1 MKLKVISNF
10 LKKNIP
16 LGIIFFIH
24 LPFFVYGKTSY
35 IQILDNLNAEF
46 IYNHLL
52 AISNNIFNINQFDKI
67 ENVINGW
74 SLMYIHSQFKLL
86 KLLFLLFDPFYA
98 YVFNSL
104 LVRIIG
110 YFGIKLLFNEL
121 YPKIIY
127 KEIIFLSFALLP
139 GMVIFGTCLWGL
151 PLLLWSFL
159 KLKDNIKATYILA
172 IILYV
177 LSSTP
182 YQYPY
187 ISIGLFLYIIYLFF
201 KNKKLN
207 SGILLGFIV
216 FNFFGILLDYGLVF
230 STLSNDVNLISH
242 RTNNINNV
250 IFPSLNG
257 IIYQYFKILIFGEF
271 NPSQFFALPIII
283 LFIVNIYKYGIKFT
297 SIRLKYFILI
307 LVVAS
312 LKIFTPQIIALNLP
326 LVGFFGVEKKI
337 LYFIPLLYFLLL
349 GELLRYKYSNF
360 LLLTILYSL
369 FFSNVLRNIEITY
382 NFIPKKIAH
391 SLVSE
396 DKFFKNSLFK
406 GSAKSRFV
414 DVDEFSNLNYDKY
427 FSVSLFDEI
436 STYLDTDKRNYKI
449 INLGISPSVTL
460 FNGFYNVDGYL
471 SNHPLVY
478 NKKFDE
484 LQDNYSVLNQHKLR
498 LKYEGFDD
506 ICNNCIKS
514 DLISQLELDLN
525 IESLLNLNCTYIF
538 SAFKITNHK
547 KLKLQFIKKFEN
559 QESPYNIYIYKL

>member
-1 MKLKVISNF
+1 MKLKIISNF
-10 LKKNIP
+10 FKSNIP
-16 LGIIFFIH
+16 LGIIFFVH
-24 LPFFVYGKTSY
+24 LPFFIYGKSSY

-74 SLMYIHSQFKLL
+74 SLLYIHSQFKIL

-121 YPKIIY
+121 YPKIKY
-127 KEIIFLSFALLP
+127 GEIIFLTFALLP

-187 ISIGLFLYIIYLFF
+187 ISIGLFLYIIYLFV
-201 KNKKLN
+201 KHKKLN
-207 SGILLGFIV
+207 NGILLGFII
-216 FNFFGILLDYGLVF
+216 FNFFGILLDYGLLV
-230 STLSNDVNLISH
+230 SALTNDINLISH
-242 RTNNINNV
+242 RTNDINNV

-257 IIYQYFKILIFGEF
+257 IIYQYFKVLIFGEF

-283 LFIVNIYKYGIKFT
+283 LFIINIYKYGIKFN
-297 SIRLKYFILI
+297 SIRLRYLILI

-312 LKIFTPQIIALNLP
+312 LKIFTPQIVALDLP
-326 LVGFFGVEKKI
+326 LVSVFGIEKKV
-337 LYFIPLLYFLLL
+337 LYFIPLLFFLLL
-349 GELLRYKYSNF
+349 GELLKYKYSNF
-360 LLLTILYSL
+360 ILATILFSL
-369 FFSNVLRNIEITY
+369 FFSNVFRNIEITY
-382 NFIPKKIAH
+382 NLMPKEIAH
-391 SLVSE
+391 ALVSE
-396 DKFFKNSLFK
+396 DKFFKNNLFK
-406 GSAKSRFV
+406 SSSKSRFV
-414 DVDEFSNLNYDKY
+414 DVDEFSNLNYDEY

-436 STYLDTDKRNYKI
+436 SAYLDTDKKNYKI

-514 DLISQLELDLN
+514 DLISHLELDLN
-525 IESLLNLNCTYIF
+525 IESLLELNCSYIF
-538 SAFKITNHK
+538 SAIKITNHK